1 MRSVEEALRTVLSHR
16 LRLPDETVPL
26 PRAVGRVL
34 AEPLLADRDFPP
46 FDRVTMDGI
55 ALGFTLGWPA
65 PVAGN
70 EVLIE
75 ATQHAGEPP
84 LALNHR
90 AHAIEVMTG
99 AVLPAGTLTVVRYED
114 FDVVE
119 RDGRRYAALK
129 IAPVPKQ
136 NVHHRGE
143 DRRAGDLLVPVGTR
157 LSPAEIAVAAS
168 VGKAELRVQGR
179 PRAAV
184 VSTGDELVAV
194 SETPLPHQVRRSNG
208 AMLVAALAQRGI
220 MAEEF
225 HLTDD
230 RENLTGRLRE
240 LLADFD
246 LLLLSGGVSAGKK
259 DFVPGVLAE
268 LGVVKHVHQ
277 VAQRPGKPF
286 WFGTHPDGPVVFAL
300 PGNPVST
307 FLCFL
312 KYVVPFLAE
321 GRGQG
326 AGGEKAVLTEPVV
339 FKPNLTYFVPV
350 STQTDSETGRRLA
363 RPLKGSGSGDFANL
377 LDCDGFL
384 ELPVGRDEYG
394 AGEAFGYLG
403 FRS

>member
-1 MRSVEEALRTVLSHR
+1 MLSVEEALRTVLTHR

-26 PRAVGRVL
+26 HQAVGRVL

-55 ALGFTLGWPA
+55 ALGWPA
-65 PVAGN
+65 PVAGD

-75 ATQHAGEPP
+75 ATQYAGVPP
-84 LALNHR
+84 LTLGHR
-90 AHAIEVMTG
+90 THAIEVMTG
-99 AVLPAGTLTVVRYED
+99 AVLPEGTLMVVRNED
-114 FDVVE
+114 FDVVQ
-119 RDGRRYAALK
+119 RDGQRYAALK
-129 IAPVPKQ
+129 ISPVPKQ
-136 NVHHRGE
+136 NIHHRGE

-168 VGKAELRVQGR
+168 VGKAHLLVQGL
-179 PRAAV
+179 PRVAV
-184 VSTGDELVAV
+184 ISTGDELVAV
-194 SETPLPHQVRRSNG
+194 SETPLPHQIRRSNG

-220 MAEEF
+220 LAEEF

-230 RENLTGRLRE
+230 RETLTGRLRE
-240 LLADFD
+240 LLIHFD

-268 LGVVKHVHQ
+268 LGVVKQFHQ

-312 KYVVPFLAE
+312 KYVVPVVPTDFSPSNGTLPTRAI
-321 GRGQG
+321 
-326 AGGEKAVLTEPVV
+326 LTESVT

-350 STQTDSETGRRLA
+350 STQIDVETGRRLA
-363 RPLKGSGSGDFANL
+363 RSLKGSGSGDFANL

-384 ELPVGRDEYG
+384 ELPAGRDEYG
-394 AGEAFGYLG
+394 AGEEFGYLG
-403 FRS
+403 FR